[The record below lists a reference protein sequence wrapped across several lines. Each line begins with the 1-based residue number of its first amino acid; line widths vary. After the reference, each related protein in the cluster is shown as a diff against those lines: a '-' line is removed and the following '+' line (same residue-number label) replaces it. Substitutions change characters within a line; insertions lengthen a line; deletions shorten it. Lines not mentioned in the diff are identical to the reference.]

1 MKVKTLDKPSQQEIA
16 KKELSDPS
24 PVIVLF
30 HKEGCPACEACK
42 PAWNTFKSTMAPEGY
57 RILEIEQEAIP
68 LDVLDGIHAFPTY
81 AKHDEK
87 GASETVGA
95 ITEPSSIK
103 KKLKIS

>member
-1 MKVKTLDKPSQQEIA
+1 MSVKSLNKPSQQEIA

-30 HKEGCPACEACK
+30 HKTGCPACEACK
-42 PAWNTFKSTMAPEGY
+42 PAWNTFKSTMVPEGY

-68 LDVLDGIHAFPTY
+68 FDVLDGIHAFPTY

-87 GASETVGA
+87 GASESVGA
-95 ITEPSSIK
+95 ITEPSLIK
-103 KKLKIS
+103 KKLKLK